1 MVLHIMEEGSKLYY
15 TVGDVSKILGENASL
30 VRFWSDKFSSFI
42 KPVRNK
48 KGNRFFTQKDIGTF
62 KMIHHLV
69 KESGMTLDGAKA
81 RLKQNLSGADSKL
94 EVIEKLRSIR
104 AKLVAVMQDE
114 ELSEEPEDVE
124 ALETVESVERIGGFG
139 GVGEGDNPDSPDNN
153 LTESESL

>member
-153 LTESESL
+153 LTESENL

>member
-69 KESGMTLDGAKA
+69 KESGMTLEGAKA

-114 ELSEEPEDVE
+114 ELSEEPFSTRIISSSSFISVSKTSCSIRSTASS
-124 ALETVESVERIGGFG
+124 ALNIRRFS
-139 GVGEGDNPDSPDNN
+139 SPD
-153 LTESESL
+153 